1 MKVLLSDRA
10 KFQLKESVHFYEK
23 RKTGLG
29 EKLTNSVTSK
39 LKFVASN
46 PLSSEI
52 KYDEVHVTYLKHFP
66 FAIHYLYINEQSV
79 IFVSAIF
86 HTSQNPNKLR

>member
-10 KFQLKESVHFYEK
+10 TPQLKESVHFYEK
-23 RKTGLG
+23 RKRGLG
-29 EKLTNSVTSK
+29 EKLTKSVTSK

-66 FAIHYLYINEQSV
+66 FAIHYFYIKEQSA
-79 IFVSAIF
+79 IFFFAIF
-86 HTSQNPNKLR
+86 HTSQNPDKLG

>member
-1 MKVLLSDRA
+1 MK
-10 KFQLKESVHFYEK
+10 
-23 RKTGLG
+23 
-29 EKLTNSVTSK
+29 SVTSK

-66 FAIHYLYINEQSV
+66 FAIHYFYIKEQ
-79 IFVSAIF
+79 SAIF
-86 HTSQNPNKLR
+86 FSQFFIHRKNPDKLG